1 MLMIYYRLISWIFII
16 IGVVLVFIAAINLA
30 SSANYEPFLDKN
42 RSILTCGTMSLIGGF
57 LALCILRSSKDS

>member
-1 MLMIYYRLISWIFII
+1 MTNYHVFSWIFII
-16 IGVVLVFIAAINLA
+16 IGMILVCIAAFILA
-30 SSANYEPFLDKN
+30 SPANYEPFLVKI